1 MVEFQATKIVKKT
14 RKVHQC
20 CICNRTIPKGFSCLH
35 ATGKS
40 EGEFSASIFVTLA
53 GNYRA
58 SSQTAYAT
66 GGRDIGATRLSMILA
81 VNTRYR
87 HRFNY

>member
-1 MVEFQATKIVKKT
+1 MES
-14 RKVHQC
+14 
-20 CICNRTIPKGFSCLH
+20 FSV
-35 ATGKS
+35 
-40 EGEFSASIFVTLA
+40 SIFATLA
-53 GNYRA
+53 GNYRV

-66 GGRDIGATRLSMILA
+66 GGKDIGATILSMILA